1 MAPRKKLQSSR
12 TFGRRK
18 AERGVTLIELMIA
31 ILVLTV
37 GLAGLA
43 QLLVVAAMNNTFAI
57 TTSGG
62 VNDAQRLIEAWKAEA
77 AENGISSSVITSS
90 TWNSS
95 TQTCAAFAALP
106 GYVSADSRYKEN
118 VWVFDWQGNL
128 VGSATPSLPPGIS
141 AGQLKAQAL
150 NSRLVYVRM
159 EPKFD
164 DPRTNQT
171 VVLAAIVT
179 GS

>member
-1 MAPRKKLQSSR
+1 MAPMKQLQFSR
-12 TFGRRK
+12 ALRRRQT
-18 AERGVTLIELMIA
+18 ERGVTLIELMIA

-62 VNDAQRLIEAWKAEA
+62 VNDAQRLIEAWKSEA
-77 AENGISSSVITSS
+77 ATHGIESSVITSS

-95 TQTCAAFAALP
+95 TETCAAFAALP

-118 VWVFDWQGNL
+118 VWVFDWEGNL
-128 VGSATPSLPPGIS
+128 VGTATPSLPPGIS
-141 AGQLKAQAL
+141 AGQLKAQAD

-171 VVLAAIVT
+171 VILTAIVT
-179 GS
+179 GN